1 MYRSRTI
8 LAVEDSEDDM
18 FFLRRAL
25 KKTGLN
31 PRLWHVSD
39 GSEAMKYL
47 SGTEPY
53 EDRKECPIPDLVL
66 LDIKLPR
73 VNGFDVLNWVR
84 RDPMFE
90 CLVVVVLS
98 SSDEPGD
105 VRKAYDLRAN
115 SYLTKQKL
123 FGDEASR
130 MTSLLHQYWL
140 KLNICPSRG

>member
-1 MYRSRTI
+1 
-8 LAVEDSEDDM
+8 
-18 FFLRRAL
+18 
-25 KKTGLN
+25 
-31 PRLWHVSD
+31 
-39 GSEAMKYL
+39 MKYL